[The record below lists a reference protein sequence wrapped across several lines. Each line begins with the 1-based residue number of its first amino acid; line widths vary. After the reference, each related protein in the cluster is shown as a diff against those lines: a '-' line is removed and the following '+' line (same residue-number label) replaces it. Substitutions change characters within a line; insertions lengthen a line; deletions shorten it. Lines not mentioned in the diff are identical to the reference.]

1 MRCPGTP
8 HAMSDTSKSSAPIIA
23 ASAAA
28 LLALIALAW
37 LLPSPADYGKSLPS
51 ATQELDMA
59 RRIQKVGSIRF
70 AQAAKGPRE
79 PRAGEAVFKAQCAAC
94 HAAGVS
100 GAPRFENGSEWAPRI
115 SQGFDALV
123 SAAVHRKGAMPAQ
136 AGGSATELEVA
147 RAVAYMANAAGAQF
161 EEPAAPAAQQGE

>member
-1 MRCPGTP
+1 MRCPDPTR
-8 HAMSDTSKSSAPIIA
+8 MSDTSKSSAPIIA

-37 LLPSPADYGKSLPS
+37 LLPSPADYGKPLPS

-70 AQAAKGPRE
+70 AQAATGPRE
-79 PRAGEAVFKAQCAAC
+79 PRAGEVVFKAQCAAC

-123 SAAVHRKGAMPAQ
+123 SAAVHGKGAMPAQ

>member
-1 MRCPGTP
+1 
-8 HAMSDTSKSSAPIIA
+8 MSDTSKSSAPIIA

-123 SAAVHRKGAMPAQ
+123 SAAVHGKGAMPAQ

-161 EEPAAPAAQQGE
+161 EEPAAPAARQGE